1 MEKLKDLLPIK
12 ENKKQINEA
21 KLTARQMRSDLS
33 NYINKN
39 ADKIAKEFIPKGTPY
54 VLKKNSD
61 GISFMIENSDSGN
74 TTNKKDSDYKSFIQI
89 DINLSQASGGA
100 PNKYFDKATI
110 SEGTLSGYYN
120 RSESSTKSAAKK
132 VDDLLKTLVSDK
144 KQLDKLTDLIT
155 DLADEYA
162 QERIDDWDMGKL
174 DESLEDMDVS
184 LPAQVNKFL
193 DRTINVVKSYNLPRK
208 KEQLIIA
215 KIVDALGVDKSQLG
229 QAISKIKKY
238 GIVQKEGKNVNGIDL
253 DDYAN
258 DFQNYIAKKYRGKSI
273 SMWKLSVDP
282 MSGAF
287 YWSKSGS
294 NVEVLAT
301 PFWDGE
307 EKLPVDIQDTD
318 SGDYISQKS
327 FPLKFTGDMKKD
339 EEAYFKILKL
349 VLSKVK

>member
-1 MEKLKDLLPIK
+1 MEKLKNLLPTK
-12 ENKKQINEA
+12 ENKKQINEV

-74 TTNKKDSDYKSFIQI
+74 TTNKKDLDYKSFIQI

-100 PNKYFDKATI
+100 PSKYFDKATI
-110 SEGTLSGYYN
+110 SEGTLSGHYN
-120 RSESSTKSAAKK
+120 RAESSTRSAAKK
-132 VDDLLKTLVSDK
+132 VDDLLKTLIKDRR
-144 KQLDKLTDLIT
+144 QLDKLTDLIT

-162 QERIDDWDMGKL
+162 QERIDSWDAGKL
-174 DESLEDMDVS
+174 DEG
-184 LPAQVNKFL
+184 
-193 DRTINVVKSYNLPRK
+193 K
-208 KEQLIIA
+208 K
-215 KIVDALGVDKSQLG
+215 
-229 QAISKIKKY
+229 
-238 GIVQKEGKNVNGIDL
+238 VNGIDL

-258 DFQNYIAKKYRGKSI
+258 DFQNYIAKKYRGKSV
-273 SMWKLSVDP
+273 SMWKLSVDN

-294 NVEVLAT
+294 KIEVLAT

-307 EKLPVDIQDTD
+307 EKLPVDIQNVD

-339 EEAYFKILKL
+339 EESYFKILRQ

>member
-1 MEKLKDLLPIK
+1 
-12 ENKKQINEA
+12 
-21 KLTARQMRSDLS
+21 
-33 NYINKN
+33 
-39 ADKIAKEFIPKGTPY
+39 
-54 VLKKNSD
+54 
-61 GISFMIENSDSGN
+61 
-74 TTNKKDSDYKSFIQI
+74 
-89 DINLSQASGGA
+89 
-100 PNKYFDKATI
+100 
-110 SEGTLSGYYN
+110 
-120 RSESSTKSAAKK
+120 
-132 VDDLLKTLVSDK
+132 
-144 KQLDKLTDLIT
+144 
-155 DLADEYA
+155 
-162 QERIDDWDMGKL
+162 
-174 DESLEDMDVS
+174 
-184 LPAQVNKFL
+184 
-193 DRTINVVKSYNLPRK
+193 
-208 KEQLIIA
+208 
-215 KIVDALGVDKSQLG
+215 VDKSQLG